1 MLATFNDFIKQNP
14 ICRKFEHDEDMQNV
28 FEFLSRSYVLIQL
41 IDACEAEK
49 PAISPVARNIEN
61 FFSDINKEHM
71 NTLDD
76 TFTKQAV
83 GLMVK
88 TILEPFGYV
97 VWKQKNIPKSSR
109 AEKFT
114 SASTYRLDPLAP
126 RTMKVEKRIIE
137 IRSDTEN
144 IKHEVSR

>member
-1 MLATFNDFIKQNP
+1 MLATFDEFIQQNP
-14 ICRKFEHDEDMQNV
+14 ICRKFEHDEDMRNV
-28 FEFLSRSYVLIQL
+28 FDYLSQSYVLIQL

-49 PAISPVARNIEN
+49 TAIAPVARNIEN
-61 FFSDINKEHM
+61 FFSDITKEHI

-97 VWKQKNIPKSSR
+97 VWKQKNLPKSSR

-114 SASTYRLDPLAP
+114 SASTYKLDLLAP
-126 RTMKVEKRIIE
+126 RTMKVKKQIIE
-137 IRSDTEN
+137 IKPKQKTSSMR
-144 IKHEVSR
+144 